1 MPYLS
6 DQNLRKRLDLLV
18 EDLQDEVVHSL
29 PGRLNYILFALC
41 KRYVPKT
48 YTDLRNFLAEIH
60 EAECEIRRR
69 ILAPLEDHKI
79 QKNGDVI

>member
-6 DQNLRKRLDLLV
+6 NGYERIMLDNIVERLS
-18 EDLQDEVVHSL
+18 ERFVHDT
-29 PGRLNYILFALC
+29 PGKLNYILFALC
-41 KRYVPKT
+41 KRYVPKN

-69 ILAPLEDHKI
+69 ILAPYEDQKI
-79 QKNGDVI
+79 QENGDVI

>member
-6 DQNLRKRLDLLV
+6 DKLVRRRLDYIV
-18 EDLQDEVVHSL
+18 EDLRGEGIHNM
-29 PGRLNYILFALC
+29 PGRLNYTLFALC

-48 YTDLRNFLAEIH
+48 YTDLRHFLAEIH

-69 ILAPLEDHKI
+69 ILAPLEDQKI
-79 QKNGDVI
+79 QENGDVI

>member
-1 MPYLS
+1 MPYLNNELVRCQL
-6 DQNLRKRLDLLV
+6 DYVVEGLR
-18 EDLQDEVVHSL
+18 EGEAQIL
-29 PGRLNYILFALC
+29 PGRLNYVLFALC

-69 ILAPLEDHKI
+69 ILAKLEDEKI
-79 QKNGDVI
+79 QTNGDVI

>member
-6 DQNLRKRLDLLV
+6 DKGVRNILDYVV
-18 EDLQDEVVHSL
+18 EDLRSEGVHNL
-29 PGRLNYILFALC
+29 PGRLNYVLFALC
-41 KRYVPKT
+41 KRYVPKN

-69 ILAPLEDHKI
+69 ILAPLEDQKI
-79 QKNGDVI
+79 QENGDVI